1 MDERFIC
8 SVEDSSAVTYRAML
22 YFSRQCSVTKLSG
35 CIQNWVTSGPK
46 IDRLVVNPDCNL
58 TISTFNDSLCSMYT
72 IQSPKK
78 SSQVFLI
85 GGVAGG
91 LFCAILFGIIVF
103 VCCCVSC
110 LRKIEKK
117 NQQYIE

>member
-8 SVEDSSAVTYRAML
+8 SIEDSSAVTYRAML
-22 YFSRQCSVTKLSG
+22 YFSRQCSVVKLSG

-46 IDRLVVNPDCNL
+46 IDRLVVNPDCNF
-58 TISTFNDSLCSMYT
+58 TINTFNDSLCSMNT
-72 IQSPKK
+72 IQSPKR

-91 LFCAILFGIIVF
+91 IFCAILFGIIVF
-103 VCCCVSC
+103 VCCCVCC
-110 LRKIEKK
+110 LLRRRKKSQRQIK
-117 NQQYIE
+117 